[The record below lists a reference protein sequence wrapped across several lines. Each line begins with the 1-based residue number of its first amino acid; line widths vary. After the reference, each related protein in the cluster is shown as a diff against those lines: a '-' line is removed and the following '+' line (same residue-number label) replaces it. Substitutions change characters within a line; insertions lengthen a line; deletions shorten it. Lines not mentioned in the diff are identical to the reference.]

1 MSLLSALYTG
11 VSGLQTFGESI
22 QVIGD
27 NISNVNT
34 VGFKS
39 SRAEFSDLLSQ
50 SLGGG
55 SGRGQIGRG
64 VQLDR
69 VTRSFSQGSFS
80 NTDRLTDMAVN
91 GNGFFI
97 VNSGERTFFTRNGQV
112 SLNNNGEIVTSDG
125 HTLMGYKFAPNGDR
139 GNALEPLNVT
149 TGSIRPNPTG
159 DGTNG
164 DGIHMTLNLNSA
176 TVADATAFD
185 KDDASGTS
193 DFSTSITIYDDN
205 GQSHS
210 LEVYFKKTADNVW
223 SWHGLID
230 GGDVA
235 GGAEGV
241 PEQVGTG
248 TLNFTSNGAFSS
260 VAGNSV
266 SITWPSSSQTIGLDF
281 GETIADGGDGLGG
294 TTQFAN
300 PNVIHTQSQDGY
312 AAGSLASLSV
322 ASDGVISGIFTNGR
336 TLPIGQVALANF
348 ANVQGLISAGSGLY
362 NETGDSGA
370 PNVGDPASGS
380 LGTISAFSLELSNVD
395 LATEFVNL
403 ISLQRAYQANTKIIT
418 TGDQLLNEVVNIVR

>member
-69 VTRSFSQGSFS
+69 VTKSFSQGSFS
-80 NTDRLTDMAVN
+80 NTDRLTDMAIN
-91 GNGFFI
+91 GNGFFM
-97 VNSGERTFFTRNGQV
+97 VQNGERTFYTRNGQF
-112 SLNNNGEIVTSDG
+112 SLNTLGEIVTSDG
-125 HTLMGYKFAPNGDR
+125 HTLMGYRFDPSGQRDNTLSTLSVG
-139 GNALEPLNVT
+139 G
-149 TGSIRPNPTG
+149 GSIQPNATG
-159 DGTNG
+159 DGTNESG
-164 DGIHMTLNLNSA
+164 VNIKMNLNSA
-176 TVADATAFD
+176 VPVNPAAFN
-185 KDDASGTS
+185 KDNAANTS
-193 DFSTSITIYDDN
+193 DFSTAITIYDVG

-210 LEVYFKKTADNVW
+210 LEVYFKKTDDNEW
-223 SWHGLID
+223 TWYGLID
-230 GGDVA
+230 GADVQ
-235 GGAEGV
+235 GGTEGV
-241 PEQVGTG
+241 AEQVGTG
-248 TLNFTSNGAFSS
+248 VMTFTANGAYNSI
-260 VAGNSV
+260 AGNTV
-266 SITWPSSSQTIGLDF
+266 SITFPTSSQTIGLDF

-294 TTQFAN
+294 TTQFAT
-300 PNVIHTQSQDGY
+300 PNVIHSQNQDGFS
-312 AAGSLASLSV
+312 AGNLASLSIG
-322 ASDGVISGIFTNGR
+322 SDGTISGIYTNGR

-348 ANVQGLISAGSGLY
+348 QNTQGLISAGSGLY
-362 NETGDSGA
+362 NETGESG
-370 PNVGDPASGS
+370 PPTVGDPATGS
-380 LGTISAFSLELSNVD
+380 FGTVSAFSLELSNVD